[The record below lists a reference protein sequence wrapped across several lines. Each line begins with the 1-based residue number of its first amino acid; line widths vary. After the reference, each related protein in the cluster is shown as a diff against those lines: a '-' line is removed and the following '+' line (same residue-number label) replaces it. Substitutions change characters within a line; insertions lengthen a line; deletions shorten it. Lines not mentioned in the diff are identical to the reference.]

1 MIPTRFY
8 LDSRITGPGTPAIL
22 KFVITKNKVRA
33 LIPLNIRI
41 LPECWDAKRQIA
53 LGKAKHLN
61 PLISQTKTHY
71 DSVLIKLEMEGILK
85 SKSAAEIKRL
95 LENEIYGSDDEPVS
109 SSYGPFLSRF
119 LDFKDRH
126 KGRTKGIYEHTLG
139 RIRAFIG
146 DKALENLTFEEITPR
161 WLRGF
166 DDFLSE
172 NSNSVN
178 GRNIH
183 MRNIRAVFNDA
194 LDDEVIT
201 YYPFRKFKIRNEP
214 TRKRSMKVEDLRTL
228 FSMNV
233 EKHEE
238 LYRDMFMLIFFLI
251 GINTV
256 DLYNLKGLSKDG
268 RVEYKRAKTGKL
280 YSIKVEPEALSL
292 IRRWE
297 GKSGLLKI
305 TDRWIDHTAFRKYL
319 NKALRLIGAKRSGR
333 GGKKGEGLFPEISSY
348 WARHSWAT
356 VAASLDIPKE
366 TIAAA
371 LGHGGHTIT
380 DIYIDFDQK
389 KVDEANRKVLDW
401 VLYSK
406 K

>member
-8 LDSRITGPGTPAIL
+8 LDSRTTGPGKPAIL

-41 LPECWDAKRQIA
+41 LPEHWDQKLQIA
-53 LGKAKHLN
+53 LGKEKHLN
-61 PLISQTKTHY
+61 SLIGQTKLKLDAALIS
-71 DSVLIKLEMEGILK
+71 LESEGALK
-85 SKSAAEIKRL
+85 FKSAAEIKRI
-95 LENEIYGSDDEPVS
+95 LEDELYGSDTPATPS
-109 SSYGPFLSRF
+109 LGPFLSRF
-119 LDFKDRH
+119 MEFKDRH
-126 KGRTKGIYEHTLG
+126 KESTKGIYEHTLG
-139 RIRAFIG
+139 RIKAFIG
-146 DKALENLTFEEITPR
+146 EKALKNLTFEEITPR

-194 LDDEVIT
+194 LDDEIISC
-201 YYPFRKFKIRNEP
+201 YPFRKFKIRNEQ

-228 FSMNV
+228 FSMSV
-233 EKHEE
+233 ESYEE
-238 LYRDMFMLIFFLI
+238 IYRDMFMLIFFLI

-256 DLYNLKGLSKDG
+256 DLYNLKKLSPDG
-268 RVEYKRAKTGKL
+268 RVEYKRAKTGRL
-280 YSIKVEPEALSL
+280 YSIKVEPEAMAL
-292 IRRWE
+292 IRKWK
-297 GKSGLLKI
+297 GKTGMLKI
-305 TDRWIDHTAFRKYL
+305 TDRWIDHTSFRKYL
-319 NKALRLIGAKRSGR
+319 NKALRLIGAKRSGL

-348 WARHSWAT
+348 WARHTWAT

-371 LGHGGHTIT
+371 LGHGGNTVT
-380 DIYIDFDQK
+380 DIYIDFDQG
-389 KVDEANRKVLDW
+389 KVDEANRKVIDW
-401 VLYSK
+401 VMYGK